1 MPISTMPAEI
11 NATVWRKD
19 DDDRSSVGEAGV
31 DEAGGRKKSGTMC
44 QRSQSHITQIQ
55 MISTDEKRGIETF
68 ELKIPV
74 EEVQSI
80 KQKSSFSGSG
90 NLRKCV

>member
-1 MPISTMPAEI
+1 
-11 NATVWRKD
+11 
-19 DDDRSSVGEAGV
+19 
-31 DEAGGRKKSGTMC
+31 
-44 QRSQSHITQIQ
+44 

>member
-31 DEAGGRKKSGTMC
+31 DEAGRRAAQCASEVRVT
-44 QRSQSHITQIQ
+44 SH
-55 MISTDEKRGIETF
+55 KY
-68 ELKIPV
+68 K
-74 EEVQSI
+74 
-80 KQKSSFSGSG
+80 
-90 NLRKCV
+90 